1 MTQAA
6 LEALK
11 NSLLAS
17 GQPITAA
24 IHRTW
29 GQKIIDELYDG
40 QSRGDVLSTV
50 TQVVSL
56 NSVDYVLV
64 IRSGVAKLV
73 PQSVFTVANF
83 VLFTTATS
91 TTAYTGT
98 PSPAL
103 TGYANGQKF
112 QIKAHATSTGA
123 VTLNVSGLGA
133 KKWFMDPTTQA
144 TTNDIVIN
152 TTYFVVYDSSLD
164 TGAGGFLMVSGSG
177 GGGVSV
183 WGGITGTI
191 TDQTDL
197 VSYVAAQIA
206 AGVAG
211 LLDLRGAYDA
221 SVNAYPSSGGSGVAG
236 AILKADTW
244 IISVAGTLPTGQAV
258 SVGDV
263 IFAIIDTPGNTQAN
277 WGRIEMN
284 LVAWTTSAAGIVEL
298 STQAEAQ
305 AIATRA
311 AAGSASGQ
319 SDARTPSEI
328 GLVDMLIQL
337 FNTAV
342 TWVAKMTFTAAPRFN
357 SVTASQHLAVDSSK
371 DLVSYPSATQAVMIT
386 GTNDTDPATAKS
398 VEDKRS
404 IKLKSF
410 SNAATGSSTI
420 DCLSAQ
426 EVTVFYNTTVTG
438 AITIALS
445 NDSNLEIL
453 NVIVPITGAGIGVT
467 TPSTT
472 RMARYNEVAAGDGWY
487 QSTKIMQVSS
497 VGTAD
502 THEFSF
508 KRASAGPTFNLQ
520 YDGPYRA

>member
-24 IHRTW
+24 IHRNW
-29 GQKIIDELYDG
+29 GQQLINELYDG

-50 TQVVSL
+50 AQVVSL
-56 NSVDYVLV
+56 NSVDYVLL

-103 TGYANGQKF
+103 GAYTNAQKF

-123 VTLNVSGLGA
+123 ATLNVSGLGP
-133 KKWFMDPTTQA
+133 KKWFMSPTLQA
-144 TTNDIVIN
+144 TTGDIVIN

-164 TGAGGFLMVSGSG
+164 TGAGGFLMVSGAGGSG
-177 GGGVSV
+177 SE
-183 WGGITGTI
+183 WGDITGTI
-191 TDQTDL
+191 TDQADL
-197 VSYVAAQIA
+197 VAYVAAQIA

-221 SVNAYPSSGGSGVAG
+221 SVNAYPSSGGSGTAG
-236 AILKADTW
+236 AILKGDTW

-284 LVAWTTSAAGIVEL
+284 LVAWTTTAAGIVEL

-311 AAGSASGQ
+311 GAGSVSGQ

-371 DLVSYPSATQAVMIT
+371 DLVSYPSATQAVMVT
-386 GTNDTDPATAKS
+386 GTNDTDPATALS
-398 VEDKRS
+398 VELKRS
-404 IKLKSF
+404 IKSVSV
-410 SNAATGSSTI
+410 SNGATGTTNH
-420 DCLSAQ
+420 DCLSKQ
-426 EVTVFYNTTVTG
+426 EIKLVYNTTVTG
-438 AITIALS
+438 AITITRS
-445 NDSNLEIL
+445 NDSNLEFLHLTI
-453 NVIVPITGAGIGVT
+453 PITGAGITVT
-467 TPSTT
+467 FPSDV
-472 RMARYNEVAAGDGWY
+472 RMARYNESGSVWN
-487 QSTKIMQVSS
+487 QSSKILTVSS

-502 THEFSF
+502 LHEFSLARSGSVF
-508 KRASAGPTFNLQ
+508 LLR